1 MPEKTVT
8 IPKIGKVKK
17 VYLWAAIGLVGA
29 YVAWRWYSA
38 GAAGGD
44 ETSYETTDVGEGI
57 DASGVVGA
65 GGASGNVQYA
75 GSTTD
80 ATSSDDIDSNAE
92 WTQAAVQFLA
102 NQGKD
107 PVAVSEALG
116 EFIDRRP
123 LDDAEQSIA
132 RAAMA
137 AFGQPPENR
146 PWTVIP
152 QVGPTTMTAPANL
165 RAWDK
170 TTTSQ
175 IGFQWDPVPG
185 ATHYRIYRADLGS
198 EPIGDSFD
206 TKFWARGLKANT
218 TYRFQVAAI
227 STLGKTGPKSSA
239 YTAKTTAVALK
250 APTGVKVSQITK
262 NTVVVSWGGVPGAD
276 YYRIYIN
283 NIAHGNADAGIRSYK
298 VYGLKPNTS
307 YYATV
312 AADTTNQN
320 PGPKSGKATFKT
332 KR

>member
-1 MPEKTVT
+1 MAETIN
-8 IPKIGKVKK
+8 IPKVGPVKK
-17 VYLWAAIGLVGA
+17 VYVWGAIGVVGV

-44 ETSYETTDVGEGI
+44 ETTYATSDVGEGLEP
-57 DASGVVGA
+57 SGVVGA
-65 GGASGNVQYA
+65 GGASGNVQWA

-80 ATSSDDIDSNAE
+80 GTSGDVIDTNAE

-107 PVAVSEALG
+107 PIAVSEALG

-123 LDDAEQSIA
+123 LDDSEQAIA

-152 QVGPTTMTAPANL
+152 QVGPTTMSAPANL

-170 TTTSQ
+170 TTTTQ

-185 ATHYRIYRADLGS
+185 AVHYRIFRADLGS

-206 TKFWARGLKANT
+206 TKFWARGLQPGV

-227 STLGKTGPKSSA
+227 STLGKTGPKSST
-239 YTAKTTAVALK
+239 YTAKTAQVSLAK
-250 APTGVKVSQITK
+250 PTGVKASSITRTSAVIRWNK
-262 NTVVVSWGGVPGAD
+262 VTGAT
-276 YYRIYIN
+276 YYRLYVN
-283 NIAHGNADAGIRSYK
+283 GVAHGAADTTTYTLR
-298 VYGLKPNTS
+298 GLKPNTTQKV
-307 YYATV
+307 TV
-312 AADTTNQN
+312 AADTTNRE
-320 PGPKSGKATFKT
+320 PGPQSSPISFKT

>member
-1 MPEKTVT
+1 MAETIN
-8 IPKIGKVKK
+8 IPKVGPVKK
-17 VYLWAAIGLVGA
+17 VYVWGAIGVVGA

-38 GAAGGD
+38 GAAAGD
-44 ETSYETTDVGEGI
+44 ETTYATSDVGEGV

-80 ATSSDDIDSNAE
+80 GTSGDVIDTNAE

-152 QVGPTTMTAPANL
+152 QVGPTTMAAPANL

-170 TTTSQ
+170 TTSTQ
-175 IGFQWDPVPG
+175 VGFQWDPVPG
-185 ATHYRIYRADLGS
+185 AAHYRIYRADLGS

-206 TKFWARGLKANT
+206 TKFWARGLTPNT

-227 STLGKTGPKSSA
+227 STLGKTGPKSSTYTGKTAQVSLAKPSTPSVSGITRSTVNVRTGAVKGAQYYRWYLNGKASGSSDTPA
-239 YTAKTTAVALK
+239 YTIRGLK
-250 APTGVKVSQITK
+250 A
-262 NTVVVSWGGVPGAD
+262 NTT
-276 YYRIYIN
+276 
-283 NIAHGNADAGIRSYK
+283 YK
-298 VYGLKPNTS
+298 V
-307 YYATV
+307 TV
-312 AADTTNQN
+312 RADTTNQT
-320 PGPKSGKATFKT
+320 PGPESGARTFKT